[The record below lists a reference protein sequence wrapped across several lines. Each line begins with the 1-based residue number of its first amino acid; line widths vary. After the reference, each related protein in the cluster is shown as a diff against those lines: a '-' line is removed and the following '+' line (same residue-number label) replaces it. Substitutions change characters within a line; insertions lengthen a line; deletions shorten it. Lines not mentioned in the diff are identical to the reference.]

1 MKTLTIILSILLT
14 SCVVTP
20 DYENGGEDCWR
31 TGVLENGNTGRL
43 TTTPI
48 ADIPIVSLNLTDLY
62 AACDLPP
69 PPELAWHNRGKV
81 ETMGCYQP
89 KTDTIYVLWSA
100 KYGYAVE
107 HEQCHALL
115 GRKHNSCHGN
125 GYGIGKDIQSAC
137 EWDKETAP

>member
-1 MKTLTIILSILLT
+1 MKHLLPLILLT

-20 DYENGGEDCWR
+20 DYETGADCWR
-31 TGVLENGNTGRL
+31 TGVLETGNTGRL

-48 ADIPIVSLNLTDLY
+48 ADIPVVSMNLTDLY

-89 KTDTIYVLWSA
+89 KTDTIYVLRTA
-100 KYGYAVE
+100 RFGYVVQ
-107 HEQCHALL
+107 HELCHARL
-115 GRKHNSCHGN
+115 GKLHNSCHGK
-125 GYGIGKDIQSAC
+125 GYGLGKDIQSAC

>member
-1 MKTLTIILSILLT
+1 MKHLLPLILLT

-20 DYENGGEDCWR
+20 DYENGGEGCWR
-31 TGVLENGNTGRL
+31 TGVLENGNTGRM
-43 TTTPI
+43 TQTPI
-48 ADIPIVSLNLTDLY
+48 SELPVIVLSLEDLY

-89 KTDTIYVLWSA
+89 KDEKIYILRSA
-100 KYGYAVE
+100 RYGYVVE
-107 HEQCHALL
+107 HERCHALL
-115 GRKHNSCHGN
+115 GTAHNSCFGR